1 VNAPPASPPRPRIF
15 RGWWIVA
22 TCFLSQHFATSASGW
37 VFGIL
42 IAPMG
47 VELGWSRTEIV
58 TAITVATLLGGFLAA
73 MLGPTV
79 DRYGPRVLMTVSL
92 LTGGLALILLAGVQ
106 AKWQYYA
113 IWSLYGVASLGFN
126 NLGPVVALANWF
138 VRKRSLA
145 FMFFTAGSATAG
157 IALAP
162 LMGLVE
168 AAYGWRVVWVL
179 MGVIVC
185 SIAPL
190 AWVTIRRRPDDLGLL
205 PDGDLEPP
213 APSPAGAPIGY
224 GREWTVR
231 EALHTRAFWL
241 TTIGFTLIGLPQWS
255 IFVHMAPYVV
265 SKGFSPQEGALVVSV
280 YGVGVLS
287 GRPLYSYIIQ
297 HFGIHRAL
305 LTYGAFYG
313 ATILLFTV
321 PHSLLMLQV
330 TGVIL
335 GIAIAGG
342 QQLQAQA
349 FPDYFGRKIVGTL
362 QGYSGVALTITRAV
376 GPLLAAFAYDRSGSY
391 VLTFVAFGIAC
402 FIGVGVFLLGP
413 PPVHPQDRAAVG
425 DQERA
430 RI

>member
-1 VNAPPASPPRPRIF
+1 MNAPPASPPRPRVF

-22 TCFLSQHFATSASGW
+22 TCFLSQHFATSAGGW

-92 LTGGLALILLAGVQ
+92 LAGGIALILLAGVQ
-106 AKWQYYA
+106 TRWQYYA

-126 NLGPVVALANWF
+126 HLGPVVAMANWF
-138 VRKRSLA
+138 VRKRAVA

-162 LMGLVE
+162 LMGIVE
-168 AAYGWRVVWVL
+168 AAYGWRFVWVL
-179 MGVIVC
+179 MGLIVC
-185 SIAPL
+185 AIAPM

-205 PDGDLEPP
+205 PDGDLAPP
-213 APSPAGAPIGY
+213 ITSVAGTTAGY

-241 TTIGFTLIGLPQWS
+241 TTVGFTLTGLPQWS

-265 SKGFSPQEGALVVSV
+265 SKGFSPQEGALVVT
-280 YGVGVLS
+280 
-287 GRPLYSYIIQ
+287 
-297 HFGIHRAL
+297 A
-305 LTYGAFYG
+305 
-313 ATILLFTV
+313 
-321 PHSLLMLQV
+321 
-330 TGVIL
+330 
-335 GIAIAGG
+335 
-342 QQLQAQA
+342 
-349 FPDYFGRKIVGTL
+349 
-362 QGYSGVALTITRAV
+362 
-376 GPLLAAFAYDRSGSY
+376 
-391 VLTFVAFGIAC
+391 
-402 FIGVGVFLLGP
+402 
-413 PPVHPQDRAAVG
+413 AAVST
-425 DQERA
+425 A
-430 RI
+430 